1 MQAKRQDMVGHTLTH
16 ATELADMLV
25 SALER
30 IDVLEKK
37 VEASNFPHQVKKEY
51 HNIILIS
58 DNVLQ
63 PGEFQ
68 ESIGGD
74 CLTLLSSEVSYY
86 G

>member
-1 MQAKRQDMVGHTLTH
+1 MVGHTLTH

-51 HNIILIS
+51 HIS
-58 DNVLQ
+58 IPDNVYILQ
-63 PGEFQ
+63 HGEFQFQ

-74 CLTLLSSEVSYY
+74 CLTVLSSEVSYY